1 MAYPSKP
8 WSDGQ
13 IATGIV
19 PGETFVYDA
28 TQSVWTHVTK
38 ATLDSDYQVDQ
49 TARDAEVSAIQGRLD
64 SDSTALQTLRTDL
77 AAEISATDT
86 DVSNLNSRID
96 ADSDRLVS
104 LTARVDT
111 LDLLSDSEAGRVQ
124 DNIDKINVAF
134 SMLDSDGIALQ
145 QIRTDLEAEISTTN
159 TEISA
164 IQARLDSDETVIQSL
179 QTQIDNL
186 DSSNTVL
193 EADHDSDI
201 SSLAIPIISATQPAG
216 KAGQLWVNLN
226 DGRLYYWDTSQ
237 ETFTEIVAGA

>member
-28 TQSVWTHVTK
+28 SQSVWVHQTK
-38 ATLDSDYQVDQ
+38 ATLDSDYQVDK
-49 TARDAEVSAIQGRLD
+49 TAIEADITSNTSAI
-64 SDSTALQTLRTDL
+64 
-77 AAEISATDT
+77 AAA
-86 DVSNLNSRID
+86 NARID
-96 ADSDRLVS
+96 ADSDRLTVVS
-104 LTARVDT
+104 TKVDAIESM
-111 LDLLSDSEAGRVQ
+111 SDSETARIQ
-124 DNIDKINVAF
+124 ANIASISTAF
-134 SMLDSDGIALQ
+134 AMLDSDGSIIQGL
-145 QIRTDLEAEISTTN
+145 RTDLEAEISTTN
-159 TEISA
+159 SEIST

-201 SSLAIPIISATQPAG
+201 SNLAIPIISATQPAG